1 MQMGEAKDNGVSILA
16 AIRSGAQ
23 HGMATTQ
30 DYGLGSYTYPRGW
43 FMVAES
49 AKVLDKPLGVR
60 FFGQEFALYRG
71 KSGRVVLLDAYCPH
85 MGTHLA
91 RNSTSYV
98 AQDGPVEEDSIRCPY
113 HAWRFGPDGKCN
125 HIPYATGPIPP
136 AAKVRSWQLRETL
149 GAVFVWHD
157 AEGGAPDYEIPEIAE
172 WSDPAWVR
180 GTYDDLG
187 VVNIHPQE
195 AIDNITDVAH
205 FGPVHGSRT
214 KFFENEFR
222 GHTVVQRMGGGH
234 RTLIA
239 EGGPMLVTEAT
250 YHGPSLLLT
259 RMSGLYD
266 SWILIAHTPV
276 DDGTTYVWHN
286 LLVKSPSGAAIAN
299 AEDTATAR
307 VYQDMA
313 LAAFAQDFEVWRN
326 KRPNL
331 KGLYVQGDG
340 PFHLQRRWYS
350 QFYNARARKPELLKD
365 VEGVHVPKGFEPAP
379 ESMRAAWR
387 SSAQA

>member
-1 MQMGEAKDNGVSILA
+1 
-16 AIRSGAQ
+16 
-23 HGMATTQ
+23 MATTK
-30 DYGLGSYTYPRGW
+30 DYGLGEFTYPRGW

-49 AKVLDKPLGVR
+49 AKVADKPQAVH

-91 RNSTSYV
+91 RNTTSYV
-98 AQDGPVEEDSIRCPY
+98 AQDGAIEDDCIRCPY

-125 HIPYATGPIPP
+125 EIPYSSGPIPP
-136 AAKVRSWQLRETL
+136 AAKVKSWQVQEYI
-149 GAVFVWHD
+149 GGVFVWFD
-157 AEGGAPDYEIPEIAE
+157 PEGGEPDYVLPTINE
-172 WSDPAWVR
+172 WTDPAWVC
-180 GTYDDLG
+180 GSYDDLG
-187 VVNIHPQE
+187 IVHVHPQE
-195 AIDNITDVAH
+195 AIDNITDAAH

-222 GHTVVQRMGGGH
+222 GHRVVQRMGGGH

-266 SWILIAHTPV
+266 SWIIIAHTPV
-276 DDGTTYVWHN
+276 DDGSIYVWHN
-286 LLVKSPSGAAIAN
+286 LLVKSPTQQAVAT
-299 AEDTATAR
+299 AEDKAHAR
-307 VYQDMA
+307 GYQDMA

-326 KRPNL
+326 KRPNVQ
-331 KGLYVQGDG
+331 GLYVQGDG
-340 PFHLQRRWYS
+340 AFAKQRKWYS
-350 QFYNARARKPELLKD
+350 QFYNPRAKKAGLQAQFEGIQGARGLEA
-365 VEGVHVPKGFEPAP
+365 AP
-379 ESMRAAWR
+379 QEMRDTGSLTRTETA
-387 SSAQA
+387 